1 MGVFST
7 LDAATLQLSIAV
19 FSALLAVLSFGLAR
33 ALPEHGAV
41 LRLWGGGMCC
51 GAVAFAGYF
60 LRGHAPAWLTLI
72 AANLAVLGTVAFGL
86 LAHARFLGRRVPPSL
101 LLAVTA
107 LGWSGPLATLLAGAP
122 MAGAVMSMSL
132 AWSALGLGT
141 AVLIARTPKP
151 DRGAGTWVSC
161 ASFGALGGMLA
172 LRALSVALGPE
183 AQPMGSSSP
192 LQLLTLF
199 TSCLF
204 AICGTLGMVTMVLDS
219 ARRHALERARRD
231 DLTGALSRN
240 AFARAAQQQLQAGRA
255 TALLMIDI
263 DHFKQVNDG
272 YGHAGGDQ
280 VLIHAARLLSSR
292 CRSTDLVGRYGGE
305 EFCVL
310 LLDGGRHTAGEFA
323 DRLVR
328 DARDAPVRLGNA
340 ECRYTISVGYAL
352 QAAGAREPPQ
362 AALSRLFTEADQ
374 ALYAAK
380 RGGRDRALGYAA
392 APGGT
397 SGAAIA
403 PAAAHPA

>member
-19 FSALLAVLSFGLAR
+19 FSALLAVMSFGLAR

-51 GAVAFAGYF
+51 GAVAFSGYF
-60 LRGHAPAWLTLI
+60 LRGHAPAWLTLL
-72 AANLAVLGTVAFGL
+72 AANLAVLGTPIFGL
-86 LAHARFLGRRVPPSL
+86 LAHARFLGRRVPLPL
-101 LLAVTA
+101 LFAVTA
-107 LGWSGPLATLLAGAP
+107 FGWAGPLATLLAGAP
-122 MAGAVMSMSL
+122 MAGAVLSMSL
-132 AWSALGLGT
+132 AWSALGLAT
-141 AVLIARTPKP
+141 AVLIARTPAAE
-151 DRGAGTWVSC
+151 RRAGSWVSC
-161 ASFGALGGMLA
+161 AAFGALGGMLA
-172 LRALSVALGPE
+172 LRALSVALGPD
-183 AQPMGSSSP
+183 AVAMGSSSP

-204 AICGTLGMVTMVLDS
+204 AICGTLGMMTMALDS
-219 ARRHALERARRD
+219 ARQHALERARRD

-240 AFARAAQQQLQAGRA
+240 AFARVAQQQLHAGRA
-255 TALLMIDI
+255 MALLMIDI

-272 YGHAGGDQ
+272 HGHAGGDQ
-280 VLIHAARLLSSR
+280 VLIHAARLLASR

-310 LLDGGRHTAGEFA
+310 LLDAGMHAAGEFA

-328 DARDAPVRLGNA
+328 DARAAPVRLGNA

-352 QAAGAREPPQ
+352 QAAGTREPPQ
-362 AALSRLFTEADQ
+362 AALSRLFAEADQ

-380 RGGRDRALGYAA
+380 RSGRDRALGHA
-392 APGGT
+392 APAGGT
-397 SGAAIA
+397 PGATMA